1 MASYSLGESGKLWA
15 ALINQSQ
22 SGAAGAPDADLT
34 GFEAGGTLN
43 FGALSLTGNY
53 FTGEG
58 LGTTLIGFGGRDAA
72 NGERDSD
79 GYLVQ
84 ATYKVGNTK
93 FGVNYG
99 SSTLDATA
107 ADRTANAI
115 MLEETNQM
123 VLGVYH
129 NLTPSLTLA
138 GEYITNEQT
147 YQLGAPAAKGESNT
161 IAVGAI
167 LFF

>member
-1 MASYSLGESGKLWA
+1 MGRTGGALRPPDDSG
-15 ALINQSQ
+15 QHCQ
-22 SGAAGAPDADLT
+22 PAPDRRLPVAEGSCHHFLALFDESVH
-34 GFEAGGTLN
+34 F
-43 FGALSLTGNY
+43 FGKP
-53 FTGEG
+53 E
-58 LGTTLIGFGGRDAA
+58 IGFGGRDAA

-129 NLTPSLTLA
+129 NLTPSLTIA
-138 GEYITNEQT
+138 GEYITREEQ
-147 YQLGAPAAKGESNT
+147 YRFAPAGTPKGEENT